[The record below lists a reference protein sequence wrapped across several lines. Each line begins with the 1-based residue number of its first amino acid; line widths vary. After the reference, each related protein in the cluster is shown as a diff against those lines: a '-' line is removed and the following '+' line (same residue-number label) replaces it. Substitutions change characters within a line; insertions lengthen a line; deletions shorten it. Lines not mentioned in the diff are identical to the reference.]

1 MSSKTLIKI
10 ALLFTVFLL
19 AGACY
24 GLGPG
29 AYYRSPDI
37 VASEPP
43 IERNPFRPAPN
54 PLKAVEPEMPE
65 LYIGTTLRQGLNE
78 VLPPS
83 FRKGLD
89 FGASYDSAAG
99 LPTIQFDYF
108 LPIRAWNDKSI
119 FLTPRASLSG
129 AKETFSMGFGFR
141 QLYGHNLMIGFHTF
155 HDWTRPRREGGR
167 FLNEAGA
174 GIELAALPGKYSD
187 LAFSL
192 NAYLPVNEKQAWSGD
207 GEMLAREALCRGI
220 DARLGF
226 TLPELVNWL
235 DIRLDARA
243 HSYQGSATVDTGYS
257 AAISVATRDGMF
269 RASFERETDNRRGEQ
284 YRIEGTL
291 NLAFDWNDLLQND
304 IPFSAPYRVPQN
316 RYCRKIQDTLTDRVS
331 RKHDMPTDRTEN
343 RVTLAARVS
352 DRTVF
357 LSGGFPDLPN
367 SRVTIQVSHSPW
379 QDWADL
385 VTDSSGF
392 YSGAVNLPPGSYHVR
407 LIHKPTGRRSTERTV
422 VVRGKRQ
429 KSN

>member
-1 MSSKTLIKI
+1 MSSKILINI
-10 ALLFTVFLL
+10 ILSFTVFVLV
-19 AGACY
+19 GACY
-24 GLGPG
+24 GLAPG
-29 AYYRSPDI
+29 AYYQSPEI
-37 VASEPP
+37 TTSEPQ

-54 PLKAVEPEMPE
+54 PLKSQEPEMPE

-78 VLPPS
+78 VLPRP
-83 FRKGLD
+83 FRNGLD

-99 LPTIQFDYF
+99 LPTLQFDYF
-108 LPIRAWNDKSI
+108 LPIRAWNDKSLFI
-119 FLTPRASLSG
+119 TPRTSLSG
-129 AKETFSMGFGFR
+129 AKETFSMGFGLR
-141 QLYGHNLMIGFHTF
+141 QLFGDRLMVGFHTF
-155 HDWTRPRREGGR
+155 HDWSRPRGQGGR

-187 LAFSL
+187 LVFAL
-192 NAYLPVNEKQAWSGD
+192 NAYFPVNEKLTWSGH
-207 GEMLAREALCRGI
+207 GETLAREVLCGGI

-243 HSYQGSATVDTGYS
+243 HSYRGSATDDTGYR
-257 AAISVATRDGMF
+257 AGISVASRDGMF

-291 NLAFDWNDLLQND
+291 NLAFDWKDLLQND
-304 IPFSAPYRVPQN
+304 LPFSAPYKAPQN
-316 RYCRKIQDTLTDRVS
+316 RYCRKIRDTLTDRVA

-343 RVTLAARVS
+343 RVTLAATVS

-385 VTDSSGF
+385 ITDSSGF
-392 YSGAVNLPPGSYHVR
+392 YSGVANLPPGSYRVR
-407 LIHKPTGRRSTERTV
+407 LIHKPTGRTSAERTV
-422 VVRGKRQ
+422 VVQGNGQ
-429 KSN
+429 KNN

>member
-1 MSSKTLIKI
+1 MSTRTLIKI
-10 ALLFTVFLL
+10 VLPFTVFVL

-24 GLGPG
+24 GLAPG
-29 AYYRSPDI
+29 AYYHSPEI
-37 VASEPP
+37 AASEPL

-54 PLKAVEPEMPE
+54 PLKSIEPEIPE
-65 LYIGTTLRQGLNE
+65 PYIGTTLRQGLNE
-78 VLPPS
+78 ALPPA

-99 LPTIQFDYF
+99 LPTIQCDYF
-108 LPIRAWNDKSI
+108 LPIRAWNDKSV

-141 QLYGHNLMIGFHTF
+141 QLFGHKLMVGFHTF
-155 HDWTRPRREGGR
+155 HDWTRPRAQGGR

-174 GIELAALPGKYSD
+174 GIELAALPGRYSD
-187 LAFSL
+187 IVFSL
-192 NAYLPVNEKQAWSGD
+192 NAYLPVNEKLAWSKD
-207 GEMLAREALCRGI
+207 GEMLAREALRRGI

-243 HSYQGSATVDTGYS
+243 HSYRGSAKVDTGYCTG
-257 AAISVATRDGMF
+257 ISVASRDGMF
-269 RASFERETDNRRGEQ
+269 RASFERERDNRRGEQ

-291 NLAFDWNDLLQND
+291 NLAFDWKDLLQND
-304 IPFSAPYRVPQN
+304 VPFSAPYKAPEK

-343 RVTLAARVS
+343 RVALAARVS
-352 DRTVF
+352 DRTV
-357 LSGGFPDLPN
+357 LLRGGFPDLPN

-379 QDWADL
+379 KDWGDV

-392 YSGAVNLPPGSYHVR
+392 YSGAVNLPPGSYQVR
-407 LIHKPTGRRSTERTV
+407 LIHKPTGRTSAERTV
-422 VVRGKRQ
+422 VVRGSGHKI
-429 KSN
+429 K